1 MSSGEVIDPTGGPG
15 VMLVTINGVA
25 GTVLKCKYCSHTN
38 PTICPWCKPFGEFC
52 WGCWSNSPDGSPG
65 GVPVTTTATP
75 GWTNEPPTTPIP
87 PSPIP
92 TTTTPTITWIK
103 RPA

>member
-1 MSSGEVIDPTGGPG
+1 MSSGEVIDPNDGPG
-15 VMLVTINGVA
+15 VTLVTINGVA

-65 GVPVTTTATP
+65 GVPVTTTIAP
-75 GWTNEPPTTPIP
+75 GLVNDPPGGPTTETIVSTASGKNQP
-87 PSPIP
+87 PGHN
-92 TTTTPTITWIK
+92 
-103 RPA
+103 A